1 MIPLSV
7 TVLFSYGMI
16 GIAGKSYDMPVAVLS
31 SLTLGLSVDFAIHF
45 IQRLKEIYAE
55 DPNWES
61 AIKKMFTE
69 PARAISRNALII
81 SIAFL
86 PLVVAPLIPYKT
98 VGILISTIL
107 IISSMATL
115 IILPASIDLLKKY
128 LFKK

>member
-1 MIPLSV
+1 
-7 TVLFSYGMI
+7 
-16 GIAGKSYDMPVAVLS
+16 
-31 SLTLGLSVDFAIHF
+31 
-45 IQRLKEIYAE
+45 
-55 DPNWES
+55 
-61 AIKKMFTE
+61 MFTE